1 MNIVASATGKG
12 VKIDA
17 LALET
22 RVLGNVSPV
31 TAVTRGKLL
40 FPVIHRVRIDM
51 AHMAAC
57 TINVFP
63 VVRATKEF
71 DHTGAADR
79 FPVAGQARIDLLL
92 SWRNAF
98 TTAKTR
104 QWRKTASTVRPRNM
118 DTARAVTGLTVP
130 GNCGRAQ
137 DFRLAVHTG
146 LNRMHLWPRVAQQ
159 ASFSPL
165 SGIAGHAFSFLYA
178 VRILRKNNSA

>member
-1 MNIVASATGKG
+1 LSEEEFGPWA
-12 VKIDA
+12 VKVNAGITFVEYT
-17 LALET
+17 LTFL
-22 RVLGNVSPV
+22 VS
-31 TAVTRGKLL
+31 
-40 FPVIHRVRIDM
+40 
-51 AHMAAC
+51 MAAMV
-57 TINVFP
+57 TFI
-63 VVRATKEF
+63 
-71 DHTGAADR
+71 ADR